1 VVVYL
6 SLDQRS
12 SAILSYLTQTR
23 EYVPV
28 KVLSEKFN
36 ISRRTIYYDI
46 EKINGWLKEHKLSNV
61 QYVRS
66 AGFFLEEETATQI
79 PEKLGLLKVW
89 HYEYTPK
96 ERKAWLSI
104 YLMSRTSPLYLE
116 DLMQKVRVSR
126 NTVIDDLKG
135 LKEELSR
142 FDLELVFERKVG
154 YVISGK
160 EDDKRKAIVFYLQH
174 VFTEQS
180 WQPVLARIP
189 VILNSNDESLELFD
203 LEKMKVIQHIVSS
216 SEQELNIQFT
226 DEFLHNLV
234 FRLLLFVR
242 RMSQGKKIMVDSVE
256 KKILRETK
264 EYKAA
269 IKISEQLST
278 LFRLDFPED
287 EIFYITKHLLGSRIQ
302 FSEDLVLN
310 RSNQETEVL
319 AGVVSNMV
327 TDFQTYACVF
337 FENRDEIEKNL
348 LLHVKPAFYRIKYGL
363 EIESDVSESIKEKY
377 SDVFRLTK
385 KVIVHLKE
393 AAGKEVSDHEIAL
406 IAMHFGGWM
415 ERIGAKPANRKNA
428 LLVCTTGVGTSQLLW
443 HQLEGLFSTV
453 DILGCVSKRDYEKNI
468 YDVDFIISTIQLEEK
483 NKPVF
488 VVSPI
493 LTEAEKEGLLQKVNA
508 LVDAKP
514 QQRTSIEAVMSIVQK
529 YAKVMDE
536 ESLQRELK
544 KYLYQPANTSK
555 EMPKPDLKDLLK
567 VENIQVAE
575 SAPDWKEAIRLAAK
589 PLLNDGAIT
598 NVYIRAMIDTLVKMG
613 PYIVVSPKVAIP
625 HARPEDGV
633 NRLGMSL
640 LRLEKSVPFSDQ
652 ETHDVQLI
660 IVLAAI
666 DGEAH
671 LKALSQLT
679 NMLSDKDTKEK
690 LIAGDQKERIF
701 ELIKA
706 YSV

>member
-46 EKINGWLKEHKLSNV
+46 EKINGWLKEHKLAAV

-142 FDLELVFERKVG
+142 FDLELEFERKVG

-189 VILNSNDESLELFD
+189 VILNSNDGSLELFD

-226 DEFLHNLV
+226 DEFLHSLV

-567 VENIQVAE
+567 VENIQIAE

>member
-1 VVVYL
+1 MVVYL

-12 SAILSYLTQTR
+12 SAILSYLTQAQD
-23 EYVPV
+23 YVPV

-46 EKINGWLKEHKLSNV
+46 EKINGWLKEHKLPPV

-66 AGFFLEEETATQI
+66 AGFFLEEDAASRI
-79 PEKLGLLKVW
+79 PEKLGSLKIW

-96 ERKAWLSI
+96 ERKAWLAV
-104 YLMSRTSPLYLE
+104 YLASRTCPLYLE
-116 DLMQKVRVSR
+116 DLMKKVRVSR
-126 NTVIDDLKG
+126 NTVIEDLKS
-135 LKEELSR
+135 LKEELLR
-142 FDLELVFERKVG
+142 FDVDLEFDRKEG
-154 YVISGK
+154 YVITGK

-180 WQPVLARIP
+180 WHTVSSQIHT
-189 VILNSNDESLELFD
+189 ILNANDESLDLFD
-203 LEKMKVIQHIVSS
+203 LEKMKAVHFIISS
-216 SEQELNIQFT
+216 IEQELNIQFT
-226 DEFLHNLV
+226 DEFIHNFV
-234 FRLLLFVR
+234 FRILLFVQR
-242 RMSQGKKIMVDSVE
+242 LAQGKKVKIDSVE
-256 KKILRETK
+256 KDILKDTK

-269 IKISEQLST
+269 LKVSEQLAV
-278 LFRLDFPED
+278 LFHLDFPED
-287 EIFYITKHLLGSRIQ
+287 EVFYITKHLLGSRIQ
-302 FSEDLVLN
+302 FSEDLLIN
-310 RSNQETEVL
+310 NSTQETAMLSEVITK
-319 AGVVSNMV
+319 MV

-337 FENRDEIEKNL
+337 FENRNEIEKNL

-363 EIESDVSESIKEKY
+363 EVESEVTESIKEKY
-377 SDVFRLTK
+377 HDVFQLTK
-385 KVIVHLKE
+385 KAIVHLEE
-393 AAGKEVSDHEIAL
+393 AAGKKVNDHEIAL

-415 ERIGAKPANRKNA
+415 ERVGVKPTDRRNA

-443 HQLEGLFSTV
+443 HQLQGLFSTV

-468 YDVDFIISTIQLEEK
+468 YDVDFIISTIPLEEK

-493 LTEAEKEGLLQKVNA
+493 LTEAEKEALLQKVNA

-514 QQRTSIEAVMSIVQK
+514 QQRTSVEAFMSIIRK
-529 YAKVMDE
+529 YTKVIDE

-544 KYLYQPANTSK
+544 KYLYQPAKASK
-555 EMPKPDLKDLLK
+555 ETFKPDLKDLLGLD
-567 VENIQVAE
+567 NIQIAE
-575 SAPDWKEAIRLAAK
+575 SVPDWMEAIRLAAQ
-589 PLLNDGAIT
+589 PLLNERAIT

-640 LRLEKSVPFSDQ
+640 LRLEHCVSFSDKDI
-652 ETHDVQLI
+652 HDVQLV

-671 LKALSQLT
+671 LKAVSQLT
-679 NMLSDKDTKEK
+679 TMLSDQAVKEK
-690 LIAGDQKERIF
+690 LLAAGSKENIYD
-701 ELIKA
+701 LVKA